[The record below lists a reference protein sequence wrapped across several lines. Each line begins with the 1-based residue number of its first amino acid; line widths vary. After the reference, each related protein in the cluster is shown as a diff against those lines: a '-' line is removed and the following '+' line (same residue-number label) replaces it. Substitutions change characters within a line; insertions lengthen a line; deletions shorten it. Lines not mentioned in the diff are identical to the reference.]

1 MADMR
6 KLITAYNRK
15 LLDIEEK
22 KQRKCDCTKQECP
35 VNGECLTENLV
46 FQSDWKSYKITLSLM
61 LAHYHSKI
69 VTQNIKSGSN
79 MKSMA
84 TLQFYRTIYGSLKII
99 KLI

>member
-1 MADMR
+1 
-6 KLITAYNRK
+6 
-15 LLDIEEK
+15 
-22 KQRKCDCTKQECP
+22 
-35 VNGECLTENLV
+35 
-46 FQSDWKSYKITLSLM
+46 M